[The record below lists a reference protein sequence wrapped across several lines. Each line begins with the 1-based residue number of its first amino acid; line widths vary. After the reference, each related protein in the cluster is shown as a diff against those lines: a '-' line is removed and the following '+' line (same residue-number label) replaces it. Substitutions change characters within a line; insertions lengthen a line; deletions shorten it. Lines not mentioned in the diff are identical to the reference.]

1 METLE
6 VVKPVKLSTGKKV
19 YVRSLRF
26 RDFARFVN
34 LITRLFKDFT
44 KGEIKEINLLPYFE
58 EAIPLIASMSGLKE
72 EEVENLPVADGLKL
86 MKTCVEVILEDQ
98 AFLEEVKNLLKTVAE
113 GLTKVSP
120 STK

>member
-1 METLE
+1 LE
-6 VVKPVKLSTGKKV
+6 VVKPVELSTGKA

-34 LITRLFKDFT
+34 LITRLFKDFR
-44 KGEIKEINLLPYFE
+44 KGDITEVNLLPYFE

-72 EEVENLPVADGLKL
+72 EEVENLPVADGLRL
-86 MKTCVEVILEDQ
+86 LKTCVEVILEDQ

>member
-1 METLE
+1 MESLE
-6 VVKPVKLSTGKKV
+6 VVKPVELSNGKKV

-26 RDFARFVN
+26 RDFARFIN
-34 LITRLFKDFT
+34 LVARLFRDFG
-44 KGEIKEINLLPYFE
+44 KKEFTDANLHFYFKE
-58 EAIPLIASMSGLKE
+58 TVPLIASMSKLKE